1 VWFSEPPN
9 KELDRKARMAR
20 WLVEINGD
28 AFDVDEF
35 PYWFPAGEAHAVAE
49 NGKVFLVG
57 GALDVLAEASD
68 VHDVAVQLVD
78 EYFAIIGLLQPGLR
92 RPSVGVVFR
101 EDDDGTRKGFAFL
114 SGVAAGRSKAHP
126 TLTVAT
132 VAGEQKRATR
142 PTQAQELLA
151 ATRSD
156 RRLQVALSLI
166 AIPGATWP
174 HLYRCLEELEYYLG
188 MKVGAAGLCSSN
200 QRERF
205 TRTANSAEVSGR
217 DSRHRIGKFE
227 PPTDP
232 MSISEAR
239 AFVSQV
245 LQATLRNVAKA
256 ENAA

>member
-1 VWFSEPPN
+1 
-9 KELDRKARMAR
+9 MAR

-35 PYWFPAGEAHAVAE
+35 PFWFPAGDAHAVAE
-49 NGKVFLVG
+49 NGKVFMLG
-57 GALDVLAEASD
+57 GALDALAEASD
-68 VHDVAVQLVD
+68 VHGAAVQLVD
-78 EYFAIIGLLQPGLR
+78 EYFAIISLLQPGLR
-92 RPSVGVVFR
+92 KPSVGVVFL
-101 EDDDGTRKGFAFL
+101 EDDDGTRNGFAFL
-114 SGVAAGRSKAHP
+114 SGVAAGRSKAHA
-126 TLTVAT
+126 TLTD
-132 VAGEQKRATR
+132 AGEQERATR

-151 ATRSD
+151 ASRSD
-156 RRLQVALSLI
+156 RRLQVAVSLI

-174 HLYRCLEELEYYLG
+174 HLYRCLEELENYLG
-188 MKVGAAGLCSSN
+188 MQVSAADLCSSN

-217 DSRHRIGKFE
+217 DSRHRLGKFH

-239 AFVSQV
+239 AFVSQA
-245 LQATLRNVAKA
+245 LQAMLRNVAKA